1 MNVESWIGLAT
12 VAIVIGTAIVHLAMR
27 IATLQANVTANCE
40 DLDDEIK
47 ARQDGDKEL
56 AEQVKSERAERSKK
70 DSDVLGE
77 VKETRKRIERWERR
91 QIEMGWQ
98 NPPESDSDEEL
109 ET

>member
-27 IATLQANVTANCE
+27 IATLQEKVSANCE

-47 ARQDGDKEL
+47 ARQDGDKDLE
-56 AEQVKSERAERSKK
+56 EQIKHERAERSKK

-77 VKETRKRIERWERR
+77 VKENKKRFERWERR
-91 QIEMGWQ
+91 QIETGRR
-98 NPPESDSDEEL
+98 PPPPHDSDEGDV
-109 ET
+109 